1 MDRKNACSWKGCTL
15 VADVDEVACREK
27 GRDDAIEVLKRGGVF
42 DVGDLDIDSIVQSK
56 PGVDILRPYCKQIG
70 VLAGDKTTLVD
81 IDLSEAV
88 YDEYEE

>member
-1 MDRKNACSWKGCTL
+1 M
-15 VADVDEVACREK
+15 
-27 GRDDAIEVLKRGGVF
+27 F
-42 DVGDLDIDSIVQSK
+42 DVGDLDIDSIVQSE

-70 VLAGDKTTLVD
+70 VLAGDETTLVA